1 MTVMSI
7 SYKTLVVF
15 IVSMCAAPSMLFGAL
30 QGPGVVPP
38 IRLVPLP
45 VVVERLKSAPRP
57 NPLREITL
65 RKMFKAAGC
74 PEARLSEEPV
84 DPGQPPNLICELP
97 GRESS
102 LIIVGGHLDKVR
114 RGNGIVDD
122 WSGSSMLPSL
132 YQSLSAAPRKHT
144 FLFIGFT
151 EEEKGLVG
159 SKYYVRHVSQSFL
172 HSIQAMVNLECLG
185 LNPPEVW
192 EDHAAPL
199 LLKDLEWVAGTM
211 EINVPGIDLERV
223 GRDDAM
229 SFRKYK
235 APTITLHS
243 LSQDTL
249 RVLHSPRDNLSAEH
263 LNDYYESYR
272 LVAGYLAYLDQ
283 TLP

>member
-1 MTVMSI
+1 MPSPTKILFVILISLCSI
-7 SYKTLVVF
+7 
-15 IVSMCAAPSMLFGAL
+15 PSLASGAS
-30 QGPGVVPP
+30 QGLDGASSVQLVPP
-38 IRLVPLP
+38 Q
-45 VVVERLKSAPRP
+45 VVAERLKSAPRP
-57 NPLREITL
+57 NLQREVTL
-65 RKMFKAAGC
+65 RKMFEAAGC
-74 PEARLSEEPV
+74 AAAHLSEQPV

-97 GRESS
+97 GKQSS

-132 YQSLSAAPRKHT
+132 YQSLSVSPRKHT

-159 SKYYVRHVSQSFL
+159 SKFYVRHVSQSFI
-172 HSIQAMVNLECLG
+172 HSIRAMVNLECLG

-199 LLKDLEWVAGTM
+199 LLKDLESVATTM
-211 EINVPGIDLERV
+211 GMNVPGIDLERI

-229 SFRKYK
+229 SFRRRK
-235 APTITLHS
+235 APTITIHS

-249 RVLHSPRDNLSAEH
+249 RVLHSSRDNISAEH
-263 LNDYYESYR
+263 MTDYYESYR
-272 LVAGYLAYLDQ
+272 LVAKYLARLDT